1 MWGWNDL
8 FCAYFWA
15 QCLEHG
21 QAVSLV
27 TRSVMSYSLWP
38 HGLQHTRPRCPSPTP
53 RACSNSRPSSHW
65 CHPTISPCVVSFF
78 TCLQPF
84 PASGPFPM
92 SQFFTIRWPKYW
104 SFSFSISPSNEY
116 SGLISLRIDRFDL
129 LSVQGALRSLLQHHS
144 SKASILR
151 QSAFF
156 MVQLS
161 HPYMTTGKTIVL
173 TRWTFAGKVISLL
186 FNMLSKLVI
195 LLMGFSR
202 QEYWSGLPF
211 LSPVDHILSEPS
223 TMTHLSWEAAHS
235 MTHSFIELDKA
246 AIYVI
251 KLASFLWLWF
261 SVCLPSNGEGYEAYG
276 SFLMGETDWGGNWV
290 DWKMNSPGW

>member
-1 MWGWNDL
+1 MLCFNIYKLEFSSKQKCSD
-8 FCAYFWA
+8 YFSSV
-15 QCLEHG
+15 Q
-21 QAVSLV
+21 SLSRV
-27 TRSVMSYSLWP
+27 WFFAT
-38 HGLQHTRPRCPSPTP
+38 HGLQHARLPCPSPAP
-53 RACSNSRPSSHW
+53 GVYSNSCPSRRW

-116 SGLISLRIDRFDL
+116 SGLISLRIDRFDF

-151 QSAFF
+151 HSAFF

-161 HPYMTTGKTIVL
+161 HLYMTTGKTIVL

-195 LLMGFSR
+195 LFMGFSR

-211 LSPVDHILSEPS
+211 LSPVDHILSELS
-223 TMTHLSWEAAHS
+223 TMTHLSWVALHGMAHS
-235 MTHSFIELDKA
+235 FTR
-246 AIYVI
+246 
-251 KLASFLWLWF
+251 
-261 SVCLPSNGEGYEAYG
+261 
-276 SFLMGETDWGGNWV
+276 
-290 DWKMNSPGW
+290 